1 MAATCLKIA
10 RYLMNQISPRSIDH
24 KKCGRNGRHAGG
36 AGFIYH
42 FLLQKSMEKAQLA
55 RFQEILTRKREELR
69 RVLSKEESQ
78 DAHDFGRDEGDRAN
92 FSQSKEMTFRQ
103 KAQDRGLLVMVEG
116 ALSRIENGTFG
127 ECMSCGQEISSKRL
141 DAVPWSRYCITCQEL
156 IAEAR

>member
-1 MAATCLKIA
+1 
-10 RYLMNQISPRSIDH
+10 
-24 KKCGRNGRHAGG
+24 
-36 AGFIYH
+36 
-42 FLLQKSMEKAQLA
+42 MEKAQIA
-55 RFQEILTRKREELR
+55 RLQEILSKKRDELR

-116 ALSRIENGTFG
+116 ALSRIESGTFG

>member
-1 MAATCLKIA
+1 MAESCK
-10 RYLMNQISPRSIDH
+10 RSI
-24 KKCGRNGRHAGG
+24 KVRCTVRGTGPGRHAGAATFRLSLVDLNG
-36 AGFIYH
+36 
-42 FLLQKSMEKAQLA
+42 MEKAQIA
-55 RFQEILTRKREELR
+55 RLQEILSKKRDELR